1 MRSWAII
8 PSVDLCTPNL
18 AKIGRITRTS
28 HTALASQTKGRSLR
42 VPFLSVLQGPSEA
55 GECGRKGI
63 PPPYDTPFVPGGSS
77 LEHSPAPEEE
87 KWSQASP
94 LPLYQPPGPFWGR
107 LDTYTPWEAQKPIG
121 NGWTTG
127 GVKES
132 SKMAQEVGS
141 QSLVWFFPIHQ
152 LVAHATLPLS
162 PPQGHIT
169 CLLSGSHL
177 KNRSPER
184 ERICQSIHSKSGTKW
199 LGN

>member
-1 MRSWAII
+1 MVGRGFLL
-8 PSVDLCTPNL
+8 PMTPPL
-18 AKIGRITRTS
+18 
-28 HTALASQTKGRSLR
+28 SQ
-42 VPFLSVLQGPSEA
+42 VA
-55 GECGRKGI
+55 
-63 PPPYDTPFVPGGSS
+63 PPWNTV
-77 LEHSPAPEEE
+77 
-87 KWSQASP
+87 
-94 LPLYQPPGPFWGR
+94 LPLKKRSGHRQALFPYISYLGLSGVGWTHTP
-107 LDTYTPWEAQKPIG
+107 PWEAQKPIG

-141 QSLVWFFPIHQ
+141 QSPVWFFPIHQ